1 MSDNLDMTPHLTLTP
16 EADAAAA
23 AAPAAPEAFDPRCG
37 ARPPGRAVH
46 LISEGAAGEI
56 HGAARLCG

>member
-1 MSDNLDMTPHLTLTP
+1 MR
-16 EADAAAA
+16 EALPVIRVVRFNRRDGPMWP
-23 AAPAAPEAFDPRCG
+23 PALCEMLCR